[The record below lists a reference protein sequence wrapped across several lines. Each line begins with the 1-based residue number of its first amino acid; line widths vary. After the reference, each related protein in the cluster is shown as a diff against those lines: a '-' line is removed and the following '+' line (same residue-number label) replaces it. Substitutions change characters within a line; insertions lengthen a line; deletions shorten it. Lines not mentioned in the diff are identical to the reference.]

1 MVFLLHQVMVF
12 AAEAF
17 GFGII
22 LIANL
27 TAIQGFVLYV
37 CLLDVVFKAIH

>member
-1 MVFLLHQVMVF
+1 MVF

-17 GFGII
+17 GFGVI

-27 TAIQGFVLYV
+27 TAIQGFVNILSYNFHF
-37 CLLDVVFKAIH
+37 LDSKSQDRANK

>member
-1 MVFLLHQVMVF
+1 MVF

-17 GFGII
+17 GFGVI

-27 TAIQGFVLYV
+27 TAIQGFVNILTLV
-37 CLLDVVFKAIH
+37 LMEFGLQIVET